1 MNNNVLEINPDKKYW
16 RAIYVHSRH
25 EKKVF
30 SRLNEMG
37 IDAYLPLV
45 RTLKQW
51 SDRKKWVEEP
61 LIKGY
66 VFVNVSEKERGL
78 VFVVDGIVNY
88 LRFQGKDAI
97 VRDEEIYALRKLI
110 EYGYNIE
117 ATDLESNFSKGDF
130 VLINYGPLR
139 GIKGIVTKS
148 PKNAKIEIELTSLK
162 KLIKVEVPL
171 ECVILTDADKEKV

>member
-1 MNNNVLEINPDKKYW
+1 MNNSASELNLDKRNW
-16 RAIYVHSRH
+16 RALYVYSRH

-30 SRLNEMG
+30 SRLNEIG

-66 VFVNVSEKERGL
+66 VFVNVSEKERGM
-78 VFVVDGIVNY
+78 VFVVEGVVNY
-88 LRFQGKDAI
+88 LRFQGKDAL
-97 VRDEEIYALRKLI
+97 VRDEEIYALKKLI
-110 EYGYNIE
+110 EYGYNFE
-117 ATDLESNFSKGDF
+117 ATDSQLNFRKGDY
-130 VLINYGPLR
+130 VLINHGPLK

-148 PKNAKIEIELTSLK
+148 PKNAKIELELTSLK
-162 KLIKVEVPL
+162 KLIRVEVPL
-171 ECVILTDADKEKV
+171 ECVTQADIVNVKA

>member
-1 MNNNVLEINPDKKYW
+1 M
-16 RAIYVHSRH
+16 YVHSRH

-30 SRLNEMG
+30 SRLNEIG

-66 VFVNVSEKERGL
+66 VFVNVSDKERGM
-78 VFVVDGIVNY
+78 VFVVEGVVNY

-97 VRDEEIYALRKLI
+97 VRDEEIIALQKLI
-110 EYGYNIE
+110 EHGYNIE
-117 ATDLESNFSKGDF
+117 AKDLVTNFNKGDY
-130 VLINYGPLR
+130 VLINYGPLK
-139 GIKGIVTKS
+139 GIKGIIAKN
-148 PKNAKIEIELTSLK
+148 PKNAKIELELTSLK

-171 ECVILTDADKEKV
+171 ECVTHVDMVKA